1 MPEKVRV
8 SPAPAPQLSTG
19 AVVHREDQAA
29 LLLDDEDEPP
39 DDELVF
45 EESPDKELPEDDE
58 SPEPEDE
65 EEGEAD
71 VEADDSDFAGTEVLP
86 VERLS
91 FR

>member
-8 SPAPAPQLSTG
+8 SPASTPQLSTG

-29 LLLDDEDEPP
+29 LLLDDEDESP
-39 DDELVF
+39 DDFDF
-45 EESPDKELPEDDE
+45 EEPSEEELPEDDE
-58 SPEPEDE
+58 DSPEPDD
-65 EEGEAD
+65 EEGEED
-71 VEADDSDFAGTEVLP
+71 VEADDSDFAGTELVP